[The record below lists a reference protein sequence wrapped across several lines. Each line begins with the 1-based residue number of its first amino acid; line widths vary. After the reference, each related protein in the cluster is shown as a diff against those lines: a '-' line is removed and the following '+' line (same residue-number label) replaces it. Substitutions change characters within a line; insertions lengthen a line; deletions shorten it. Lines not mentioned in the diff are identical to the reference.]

1 MNPSKTQN
9 SLRLLAH
16 SSADVIVITTSMTF
30 SHESA
35 VVFAQWPQNW
45 PLCLCKGLQQQ
56 MIDRCQC
63 PIWRNN
69 CSRWKDE
76 EMNFN
81 LPLLTESWAPRSPSL
96 QGGVSGAAV
105 ITADLMIFSCF
116 KQQLVFLNMKLLYLQ
131 RPEAFDFYW
140 LPMYCGSNL
149 TLKQSNQDKH
159 TNEPIKLKMIRLNH
173 FNQWF
178 PTIATLMKDK
188 ECGIT

>member
-69 CSRWKDE
+69 WSRWKDE

-116 KQQLVFLNMKLLYLQ
+116 KQQLVFFKHETIISTKTWSLWLLLAAYVMWFKPNLKAVEPGQ
-131 RPEAFDFYW
+131 THKWANKIKNDSPQSFQ
-140 LPMYCGSNL
+140 PMI
-149 TLKQSNQDKH
+149 
-159 TNEPIKLKMIRLNH
+159 PNH
-173 FNQWF
+173 CHS
-178 PTIATLMKDK
+178 D
-188 ECGIT
+188 ER